1 MTVQLTWFA
10 LFAVVMYF
18 IVTDESIAAAFYYV
32 IKLGQGYI
40 QRQWWWLLHNPGNPV
55 VKYMIHRRSL
65 KMAEEMMRQINT
77 KEETKD

>member
-1 MTVQLTWFA
+1 MDFNYILFA

-40 QRQWWWLLHNPGNPV
+40 QRQWWWLLHNPRNPV
-55 VKYMIHRRSL
+55 VKYMMWRRSMKL
-65 KMAEEMMRQINT
+65 AQELMDEYKN
-77 KEETKD
+77 K